1 MAIMNIYICCIN
13 VRYCLTIRKIIKL
26 WSRINICN
34 ILCTVFSDNNTPINA
49 QTGLTNR
56 LANNT
61 NNTRLERTGRR
72 VRRVTSAQLLKK
84 HCLSCCLHD
93 KACKHYPVSSSPP
106 RVCTQ
111 SRHGRKYFVLCLN
124 YLVLQC
130 HASSNYLWS
139 EV

>member
-1 MAIMNIYICCIN
+1 MYKMSLKAQYLLYRENKTTFCIENIHKTRYFYGNNEYIYICCIN

-34 ILCTVFSDNNTPINA
+34 ILCTVFSDNNTPINV

-93 KACKHYPVSSSPP
+93 KA
-106 RVCTQ
+106 
-111 SRHGRKYFVLCLN
+111 
-124 YLVLQC
+124 
-130 HASSNYLWS
+130 
-139 EV
+139 